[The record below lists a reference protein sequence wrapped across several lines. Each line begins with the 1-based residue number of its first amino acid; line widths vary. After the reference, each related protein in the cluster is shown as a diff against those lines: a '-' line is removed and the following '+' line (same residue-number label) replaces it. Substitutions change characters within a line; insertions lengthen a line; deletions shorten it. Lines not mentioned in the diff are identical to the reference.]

1 MARCKRAVRMARVDA
16 VDGGD
21 AVDRGAA
28 RRPAVVVAALA
39 ALGLWIGRDEPDW
52 SPVIGLGIAAAC
64 AGLGLVLRGWWWRVA
79 MALAVVAAAQ
89 GYLRWRVMHAPQD
102 DLRWWL
108 DETPALVCI
117 EGTVLETPVEGRAQ
131 RGAMAGFSWSRGDVI
146 TRTRIDVERARGEDG
161 AWRAASGALWARID
175 GRLEGVRAGDVVRVW
190 GMARGVSGPRNP
202 GERDLRLTAWQ
213 RGISGSVSVEDP
225 ALVEQVDGERSTW
238 QRARSWGLRGIGGLR
253 AHARQW
259 LEGDEGQGD
268 PQSRALI
275 AALLLGQYDGA
286 VEGVRGAFY
295 RLGLAHVLTV
305 SGFHLAM
312 FVWFL
317 LLALR
322 LSGERPRI
330 EWMILASSV
339 VVYLLLVPAQA
350 PIIRAGLVVL
360 VWVAAES
367 LGRRYDRLNTLAW
380 VMVAVLVWRPMELWD
395 IGFQL
400 SFTSVAVLIAVA
412 GPLRVRAL
420 GPRMRLEEI
429 GWRRWALDR
438 TGEAALASLAAWGV
452 TAPLVAH
459 HLGVVSPMAV
469 VSTLVTLPLA
479 SALIGVG
486 YFGLVV
492 MTIIPASAEV
502 IQPVLHAAS
511 MALAATVLWLDR
523 LPGTV
528 VYVRGPGV
536 SVAWTVAAMMVLA
549 WWMRVGSWREWR
561 GVAATVIVAAWMVM
575 GLTAPPLPRGVVLRM
590 DTLAVG
596 DGTCHILRSGREAM
610 LFDCGS
616 TWYGVGERDVPRA
629 LVALGVPA
637 TRTVI
642 VSHSD
647 IDHYSGLL
655 DAARPAGVR
664 RVLVTE
670 EMLRQSERPG
680 SPEEMLVVELGRM
693 GIEVRGVS
701 AGEVIGLGEATVEVL
716 HPRAGARF
724 ERDNDGSVVALVRA
738 ATKGGERRVL
748 LCGDIEGPGI
758 TTVESAHGALRA
770 EVMEAP
776 HHGSA
781 NPRAIEFVGRIDP
794 SIVVQSTG
802 PTRVRDARWA
812 RVREGRVWLST
823 AEVGAVWVEVQRDGG
838 VRHGHVRP

>member
-1 MARCKRAVRMARVDA
+1 MARVDA
-16 VDGGD
+16 GDGVDG
-21 AVDRGAA
+21 ADRCAG
-28 RRPAVVVAALA
+28 RRPAVVVVALA
-39 ALGLWIGRDEPDW
+39 ALGLWIGRDGPDW
-52 SPVIGLGIAAAC
+52 SPAVGLGVAAVC
-64 AGLGLVLRGWWWRVA
+64 AGMGLVLRGWWWRVA
-79 MALAVVAAAQ
+79 MALGVVALSQ
-89 GYLRWRVMHAPQD
+89 GYLRWRVMDAPAD

-108 DETPALVCI
+108 RETPALVCVQ
-117 EGTVLETPVEGRAQ
+117 GTVLDAPVEGRAQ
-131 RGAMAGFSWSRGDVI
+131 RGAMAGFSWSRGDVV
-146 TRTRIDVERARGEDG
+146 TRTRIDVERAQGEDG
-161 AWRAASGALWARID
+161 GWRAASGALWVRIG
-175 GRLEGVRAGDVVRVW
+175 GRVEGVRAGDVVRVW
-190 GMARGVSGPRNP
+190 GMARGVSGPGNP

-213 RGISGSVSVEDP
+213 RGISGSVSIDDP
-225 ALVEQVDGERSTW
+225 ALVEVVRGERTVL
-238 QRARSWGLRGIGGLR
+238 QRARSGVLRGIDGLR
-253 AHARQW
+253 AHARHW
-259 LEGDEGQGD
+259 LEGDEGRGD
-268 PQSRALI
+268 AQSRALI

-322 LSGERPRI
+322 LSGERPRL

-360 VWVAAES
+360 AWVAAES

-400 SFTSVAVLIAVA
+400 SFASVAVLIAVA

-420 GPRMRLEEI
+420 GPRLRLEEL

-492 MTIIPASAEV
+492 MTIVPASAEV

-511 MALAATVLWLDR
+511 MALAAMVLWLDR

-561 GVAATVIVAAWMVM
+561 GVAATVIVVAWGAAS
-575 GLTAPPLPRGVVLRM
+575 LTALPLARDVVFRM

-610 LFDCGS
+610 LIDCGS

-637 TRTVI
+637 TRRVI

-670 EMLRQSERPG
+670 ELLRQAERPG
-680 SPEEMLVVELGRM
+680 SPEEMLVVELGRL
-693 GIEVRGVS
+693 GVEVGAVS
-701 AGEVIGLGEATVEVL
+701 AGEVIRLGEVMIEVL
-716 HPRAGARF
+716 HPAAGARF
-724 ERDNDGSVVALVRA
+724 ERDNDGSIVVLVRVPTGA
-738 ATKGGERRVL
+738 GERRVL

-758 TTVESAHGALRA
+758 AALESAHGALRA

-781 NPRAIEFVGRIDP
+781 NPQAIEFVGRVDP
-794 SIVVQSTG
+794 LVVVQSTG
-802 PTRVRDARWA
+802 PSRVGDARWS
-812 RVREGRVWLST
+812 RVRGGRTWLST
-823 AEVGAVWVEVQRDGG
+823 AEVGAVWVEVRRDGEVG
-838 VRHGHVRP
+838 RRP